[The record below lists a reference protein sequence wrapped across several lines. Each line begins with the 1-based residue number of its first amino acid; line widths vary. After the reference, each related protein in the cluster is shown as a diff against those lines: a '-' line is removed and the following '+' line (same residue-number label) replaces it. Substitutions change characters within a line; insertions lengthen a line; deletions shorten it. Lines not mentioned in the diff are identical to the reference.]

1 MHNKKK
7 TIFLALSFP
16 MSVRNLL
23 KNKFF
28 EYLTDRYQVVVFSMM
43 TTDTEFIKEFKRENV
58 HFCDLK
64 FDFKKFRFSKQSKA
78 YWSRKSAFF
87 TSGLQYSK

>member
-23 KNKFF
+23 KNKLF

-58 HFCDLK
+58 HFYDLK
-64 FDFKKFRFSKQSKA
+64 FDFKRGLFCRVIFKMHRYGEKLPKKA
-78 YWSRKSAFF
+78 A
-87 TSGLQYSK
+87 